1 MISYQNIYMYLCNGI
16 CKNTSYAMGVY
27 AKFLLMYL
35 KKAQGGEISTASEI
49 YCFPA
54 RFQSFLVLQ
63 VKCPIK
69 MILKHPFY

>member
-1 MISYQNIYMYLCNGI
+1 
-16 CKNTSYAMGVY
+16 MGVY

-54 RFQSFLVLQ
+54 HFQSFLVLQ

-69 MILKHPFY
+69 MIFKHPFY